1 MISRDMEIIFHT
13 EICQPV
19 PVYSLVFIQKVII
32 SSTDLDRNIVSSD
45 LVLVCIRSDAKY
57 LESLLEVQD
66 YLVELLDLL
75 D

>member
-1 MISRDMEIIFHT
+1 MTWRSYST
-13 EICQPV
+13 QKSV
-19 PVYSLVFIQKVII
+19 SQSQTSLVFIQKVII
-32 SSTDLDRNIVSSD
+32 SSTDLDRNIVSSN

>member
-1 MISRDMEIIFHT
+1 MTWRSYST
-13 EICQPV
+13 QKSV
-19 PVYSLVFIQKVII
+19 SQSQSSLVFIQKVII

>member
-1 MISRDMEIIFHT
+1 MTWRSYST
-13 EICQPV
+13 QKSV
-19 PVYSLVFIQKVII
+19 SQSQSSLVFIQKVII
-32 SSTDLDRNIVSSD
+32 SSTDLDRNIVSSN
-45 LVLVCIRSDAKY
+45 LVVLVCIRSDAKY